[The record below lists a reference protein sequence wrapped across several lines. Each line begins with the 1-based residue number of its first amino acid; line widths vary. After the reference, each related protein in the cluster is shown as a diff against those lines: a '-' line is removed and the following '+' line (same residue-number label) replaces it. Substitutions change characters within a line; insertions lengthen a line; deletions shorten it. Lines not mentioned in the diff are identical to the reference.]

1 MVAGL
6 TVHDAVVRYGR
17 TTAVDQ
23 VSLAVPRGSV
33 VGLLGPSGSGKS
45 TLLRAIAGLEPLVAG
60 SIAWD
65 GVDLAGVK
73 VHQRN
78 FGLVFQDA
86 QLFPT
91 MTVGRNIAYGLGR
104 LSREGQ
110 RARVA
115 EMLELVGLPGYEQR
129 RTTELSG
136 GQAQRVAL
144 ARSLAPSPRALLLD
158 EPLSALDTGLR
169 RRLADDLARI
179 LRETHTT
186 AVYVTHDHQ
195 EAYTIADSVAVLHDG
210 ALLQMDDPEALRRA
224 PASKQVA
231 AFLGSRAF
239 LTEHQ
244 ARALGWHGALPVGAV
259 LGVGQSSLV
268 LDDAGVEVAVVD
280 QGYTVD
286 HVEIGVRLPD
296 GQRATVASPE
306 RVEGPTVRIRLVG
319 GAVTPA

>member
-1 MVAGL
+1 MVAL
-6 TVHDAVVRYGR
+6 EVRDAVVRYGD
-17 TTAVDQ
+17 TVAVDG
-23 VSLAVPRGSV
+23 VSVAVSRGTV

-45 TLLRAIAGLEPLVAG
+45 TLLRAIAGLEPLVSG
-60 SIAWD
+60 SVSWE
-65 GVDLAGVK
+65 GQDLAGTK

-104 LSREGQ
+104 LAREEQ

-129 RTTELSG
+129 RPTELSG

-195 EAYTIADSVAVLHDG
+195 EAYTIADSVAVLHEG
-210 ALLQMDDPEALRRA
+210 RLLQLADPEALRSA

-231 AFLGSRAF
+231 AFLGYRAF
-239 LTEHQ
+239 VTEHQ
-244 ARALGWHGALPVGAV
+244 ARALGWHGSLPLGFV
-259 LGVGQSSLV
+259 LGVGPSSLA
-268 LDDAGVEVAVVD
+268 LDESGVDVEVVD

-286 HVEIGVRLPD
+286 DVEIGVRLPD
-296 GQRATVASPE
+296 GQRATVSSPE
-306 RVEGPTVRIRLVG
+306 RIHAPTVRVRLIG